1 MSAIL
6 LTPPAV
12 EPLSLEEARDFLRVD
27 YTDDDA
33 LIAALIAGARMQ
45 VEAETR
51 RALMT
56 QSWRLV
62 ADRWPADGRIA
73 VRPSPLQSLSAAR
86 VYDCANN
93 AQALDVQAFVPD
105 LGASALI
112 FAPWAVPAP
121 GRPQA
126 GIELDVVV
134 GYGGAATDA
143 PEPLRQAMRL
153 LVAYWYDNRG
163 LTAAGEAGALPQ
175 AVATLIAPYRT
186 VSL

>member
-6 LTPPAV
+6 LTPPAI
-12 EPLSLEEARDFLRVD
+12 EPLSLEEARGFLRVD

-33 LIAALIAGARMQ
+33 LIASLVAAARMQ
-45 VEAETR
+45 VETHTR
-51 RALMT
+51 RALIT

-73 VRPSPLQSLSAAR
+73 VVPAPLQSLLAVR

-93 AQALDVQAFVPD
+93 GQALDVQAFVPD
-105 LGASALI
+105 LGASALLVE
-112 FAPWAVPAP
+112 PWTMPAP

-134 GYGGAATDA
+134 GYGGAATDV

-153 LVAYWYDNRG
+153 LVAHWYDNRG